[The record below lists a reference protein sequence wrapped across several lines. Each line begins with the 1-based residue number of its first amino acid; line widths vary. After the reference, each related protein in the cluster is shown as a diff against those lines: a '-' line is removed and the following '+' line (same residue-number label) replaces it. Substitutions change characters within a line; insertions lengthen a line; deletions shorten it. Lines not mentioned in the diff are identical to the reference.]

1 MPGLRSAVP
10 FLALVTISLLAWP
23 AASQQSLGSG
33 HDTTQPI
40 EISADDLVVRQEE
53 GIAVFSGNVDAIQG
67 TMRLR
72 TDTLNVH
79 YRQKGQKASQAG
91 LSAGTISR
99 LDAVGNVFVSSPTET
114 AQGETGVY
122 DVDRKVIILTG
133 SVLLTQGKNVLR
145 GNRLVMNLATGVSR
159 VESARTTV
167 GGKATGK
174 SGGRVKAVI
183 FPQKKPSG
191 N

>member
-1 MPGLRSAVP
+1 MRRGVAGLAIMAAVMLSANAAMP
-10 FLALVTISLLAWP
+10 
-23 AASQQSLGSG
+23 QSLGSG

-40 EISADDLVVRQEE
+40 EISADNLEVRQDD
-53 GIAVFSGNVDAIQG
+53 GIAVFSGNVDAVQG

-79 YRQKGQKASQAG
+79 YRQKGQGPAGDG

-99 LDAVGNVFVSSPTET
+99 LDAIGNVFVSSPNET

-122 DVDRKVIILTG
+122 DVDRKTIVLTG

-159 VESARTTV
+159 IESARTTV
-167 GGKATGK
+167 GASGGGP

-183 FPQKKPSG
+183 FPQKKPAAK